1 MYENSLETATMQRA
15 KTILYLEQKLSSSSW
30 QQYCEYIQKE
40 CSPEVSSLSEE
51 MCLGR
56 RDKKRN
62 KEKLIRSVDE
72 IHTIMTDR
80 FGQNVG
86 TKTSDIDKLLAGI
99 NKLNDILTSQA
110 QHSSTLN
117 APGSINLNI
126 ILEQRN
132 SLSPILNGVAFK
144 REEFSHEKIIQ
155 CDENQN
161 IPGSKQTTSKQNIE
175 QNKKSQNFPSTSSS
189 SSPRLSDDE
198 KEGAGMTNQK
208 IEGQLDVILNLMKET
223 IKNGRVNFTLNG
235 RAVGTRDDRRSVE
248 HLLQANGK
256 NSSVQTMTSFVDR
269 ALNIQADQGIMN
281 RACSPVQ
288 LHEDEADDTRYSPLD
303 LYTSDE
309 VTEHTPIHSPSFV
322 MGEQSTVNLTE
333 RLNARYEGSSFLST
347 SSADG
352 NTTCDENGYT
362 SSQMSVASISKNSNQ
377 RESPNSEE
385 GQTKIKPNQT
395 KRSHRRIQPPKTL
408 FLCAANGGNHGSSSE
423 SDVSSHECKMQD
435 REEVPSNRPAFVCE
449 DDFSSSSQGTDMT
462 DQSCDNDSHVSGTGH
477 YASTDIGILSYGTSP
492 EHDSLIP
499 QPGNPRIPQVRWA
512 DTASEPGSTP
522 FLNIWEISP
531 TPSDHFSGEI
541 QVESDHDTATGD
553 EGHSGSAGNKGQQS
567 DV

>member
-1 MYENSLETATMQRA
+1 MQRA

-30 QQYCEYIQKE
+30 QQYCEYMQKE

-56 RDKKRN
+56 RDKKR
-62 KEKLIRSVDE
+62 KREKLIRNVDE

-110 QHSSTLN
+110 QDSTTLTT
-117 APGSINLNI
+117 PGSINLNI
-126 ILEQRN
+126 ILDQRN
-132 SLSPILNGVAFK
+132 SRSPILNGVALT
-144 REEFSHEKIIQ
+144 REELSHEKIQ

-161 IPGSKQTTSKQNIE
+161 IPESKLKTGKKNAG
-175 QNKKSQNFPSTSSS
+175 QNKKSQSVPSTSSS
-189 SSPRLSDDE
+189 SSPRLSDDHDG

-208 IEGQLDVILNLMKET
+208 IQRQLDVILNLMKET

-235 RAVGTRDDRRSVE
+235 RALGMTENRGSVE
-248 HLLQANGK
+248 HLLESANGR
-256 NSSVQTMTSFVDR
+256 NSAVQTKTAFVGR

-288 LHEDEADDTRYSPLD
+288 LNEDEVDDTRHSSLD

-309 VTEHTPIHSPSFV
+309 VTEHTPIHSPNFV
-322 MGEQSTVNLTE
+322 MGEQATVNLTE

-362 SSQMSVASISKNSNQ
+362 SSQMSVASTSKNSN
-377 RESPNSEE
+377 RGESPYSEE
-385 GQTKIKPNQT
+385 GQTKIKSNQI
-395 KRSHRRIQPPKTL
+395 KMSHRRIQPPKTL
-408 FLCAANGGNHGSSSE
+408 FLCAANGSNHGSSSE
-423 SDVSSHECKMQD
+423 SDVSSHECKTQD
-435 REEVPSNRPAFVCE
+435 RKEVPSNRPAFVCE

-462 DQSCDNDSHVSGTGH
+462 DQSCDNDSHVSGAGH

-492 EHDSLIP
+492 EHDSMIP

-531 TPSDHFSGEI
+531 TPSDHFPGDI

-553 EGHSGSAGNKGQQS
+553 EGHSESEGNKGQQT